1 MKVELS
7 ATIKKV
13 NTFCNMWTG
22 FKRIVRSGFI
32 GFWRNA
38 FVSLAA
44 IFVMTVALFVIGSTM
59 LLDQLL
65 GASLQNIQSKV
76 DINVY
81 FVTSAEETDVLALQ
95 TSLES
100 LPEVAEVTY
109 TSGEEALALF
119 RERHRND
126 ETIIQG
132 LEELN
137 ENPLGA
143 TLAVRAKATNQY
155 EGIASFLK
163 EQQESESPENPLID
177 EVNFVKNK
185 EAIDKLTSIIEAVES
200 SSLVVMV
207 FLIVAAVLITFNTI
221 RLAIYTTREEIS
233 VMRLVGA
240 SNMFIRGPFMLQG
253 TMYGLIAG
261 VVALLL
267 LYPVLLWIGPETEL
281 FFEFNLFTYFINDFA
296 YIFGVIVGSGMVLGL
311 VSSILAVSR
320 YLRV

>member
-1 MKVELS
+1 
-7 ATIKKV
+7 
-13 NTFCNMWTG
+13 MWIA

-65 GASLQNIQSKV
+65 GVSLNNIQSKV

-81 FVTSAEETDVLALQ
+81 FVTDATEEEVLSMQ
-95 TSLES
+95 SSLEA
-100 LPEVAEVTY
+100 LPEVSEVTY
-109 TSGEEALALF
+109 TSAEEALRLF

-132 LEELN
+132 LEELS

-143 TLAVRAKATNQY
+143 TLAIRARETYQY
-155 EGIASFLK
+155 EGIAQYLEDKQANEDPDS
-163 EQQESESPENPLID
+163 PLID

-185 EAIDKLTSIIEAVES
+185 TAIDKLTSIIGAVER
-200 SSLVVMV
+200 SSLIVMLFLVV
-207 FLIVAAVLITFNTI
+207 ASVLITFNTI
-221 RLAIYTTREEIS
+221 RLAIYTTREEIG

-240 SNMFIRGPFMLQG
+240 SNAFIRGPFMLQG
-253 TMYGLIAG
+253 VMYGMIAG
-261 VVALLL
+261 VLAILL
-267 LYPVLLWIGPETEL
+267 LYPVLLWIGPETEI
-281 FFEFNLFTYFINDFA
+281 FFEFNLFEYFVRDFA
-296 YIFGVIVGSGMVLGL
+296 SIFGIIVGSGMMLGL

>member
-1 MKVELS
+1 MLDSKILLTTS
-7 ATIKKV
+7 
-13 NTFCNMWTG
+13 NMWTG
-22 FKRIVRSGFI
+22 FKRIVRSGFV

-65 GASLQNIQSKV
+65 GASLANIQSKV

-81 FVTSAEETDVLALQ
+81 FVTGAAEDDIFAVQNALSA
-95 TSLES
+95 
-100 LPEVAEVTY
+100 LPEVTDVTY
-109 TSGEEALALF
+109 TSAEEALELF

-143 TLAVRAKATNQY
+143 TLAIRAKETSQY
-155 EGIASFLK
+155 EGIAQYLDDQK
-163 EQQESESPENPLID
+163 AQENADSPLIS

-185 EAIDKLTSIIEAVES
+185 NAIDKLTSIIGAVER
-200 SSLVVMV
+200 SSLVVMI
-207 FLIVAAVLITFNTI
+207 FLVVAAVLITFNTI
-221 RLAIYTTREEIS
+221 RLAIYTTREEIA

-240 SNMFIRGPFMLQG
+240 SNTFIRGPFMLQG
-253 TMYGLIAG
+253 IMYGLLSG
-261 VVALLL
+261 VLSLLL
-267 LYPVLLWIGPETEL
+267 LYPVLLWIGPETEE
-281 FFEFNLFTYFINDFA
+281 FFEFNLFAYFVSDFT
-296 YIFGVIVGSGMVLGL
+296 YIFGVIVGSGMALGL
-311 VSSILAVSR
+311 VSSVLAVSR

>member
-1 MKVELS
+1 M
-7 ATIKKV
+7 TRRV
-13 NTFCNMWTG
+13 NTYYNHIIMWTA
-22 FKRIVRSGFI
+22 FKRIIRSGFV

-65 GASLQNIQSKV
+65 GASLSNIQSKV

-81 FVTSAEETDVLALQ
+81 FVTEAAEEDVLALQ
-95 TSLES
+95 SSIEAQ
-100 LPEVAEVTY
+100 PEVEEVTY
-109 TSGEEALALF
+109 TSAEKSLALF
-119 RERHRND
+119 RARHKND

-137 ENPLGA
+137 DNPLGA
-143 TLAVRAKATNQY
+143 TLAIRVKETSQY
-155 EGIASFLK
+155 ESIESFLDAK
-163 EQQESESPENPLID
+163 KAQEDPESPLID
-177 EVNFVKNK
+177 ESNFVKNK
-185 EAIDKLTSIIEAVES
+185 NAIDKLTSIIGAVER
-200 SSLVVMV
+200 SSLVIMA
-207 FLIVAAVLITFNTI
+207 FLIIASILITFNTI

-240 SNMFIRGPFMLQG
+240 SNTFIRGPFMLQG
-253 TMYGLIAG
+253 TMYGLISG
-261 VVALLL
+261 VLALLL
-267 LYPVLLWIGPETEL
+267 LYPILLWIGPETEV
-281 FFEFNLFTYFINDFA
+281 FFEFNLFTYFVTEFTT
-296 YIFGVIVGSGMVLGL
+296 IFGVIVGSGMVLGL